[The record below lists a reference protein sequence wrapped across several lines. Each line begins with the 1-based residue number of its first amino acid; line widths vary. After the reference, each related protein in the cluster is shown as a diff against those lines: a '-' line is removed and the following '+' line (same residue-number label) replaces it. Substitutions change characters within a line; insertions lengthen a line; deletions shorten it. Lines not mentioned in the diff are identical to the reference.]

1 MMTASHQD
9 RELTVGEL
17 FGSDAPESAR
27 SMRLADITMD
37 SRRVTPGALFI
48 AVAGDRYHGLDFL
61 RQAVTQGA
69 VVVAWEPTPGR
80 TGPVIA
86 PPAAC
91 FPVPNLRA
99 RLGGIADRF
108 FGAPS
113 KAAQVVGVTGTNG
126 KTTCAHLVASALED
140 SGCPAGYLGTL
151 GAGMPGRLQAS
162 DLTTADVIETH
173 RRLADLVR
181 QGARAAAVEVSSH
194 ALDQGRVQG
203 VRFKVAAFTNLSRDH
218 LDYHGDMNSY
228 AAAKRRLFVAPGLQW
243 AIANVDDAAG
253 PRMLETARSTAK
265 TVSVGKGVCAV
276 ADRSLVIQ
284 DCRPEPAG
292 MVVRFSGDWGEI
304 DIASRMLG
312 RFNVDNLGLALA
324 ILLVMDVPAE
334 RAANAL
340 ARVPAPPGRMEM
352 FVDRHQAGPGIV
364 VDYAHSPDALD
375 KAIAAVRLH
384 CGGRLTVV
392 FGCGGD
398 RDRGKRAQMGRIAEA
413 AADTVIVTDD
423 NPRSENGD
431 LIVADILSGMT
442 CRPRVVRDR
451 EAAIRGAFRDALAGD
466 VVLVAGKGH
475 EDYQVTGETRRHFSD
490 RELAARLTGGAY

>member
-1 MMTASHQD
+1 MMTASRQAS
-9 RELTVGEL
+9 ELTVGEL

-27 SMRLADITMD
+27 PLRLADITMD

-48 AVAGDRYHGLDFL
+48 AVAGDRCHGLEFL

-69 VVVAWEPTPGR
+69 AVVAWEPVPGR

-86 PPAAC
+86 PPAVC

-99 RLGGIADRF
+99 KLGEIADRF

-113 KAAQVVGVTGTNG
+113 KLAQVVGVTGTNG
-126 KTTCAHLVASALED
+126 KTTCAHLVASALGD
-140 SGCPAGYLGTL
+140 CGWPAGYLGTL
-151 GAGMPGRLQAS
+151 GVGMPGRLQAS

-181 QGARAAAVEVSSH
+181 QGARAAALEVSSH
-194 ALDQGRVQG
+194 ALDQGRVEG

-243 AIANVDDAAG
+243 AIANVDDPVG
-253 PRMLETARSTAK
+253 PRMLDTARSTVN
-265 TVSVGKGVCAV
+265 TVSVGTDICAM
-276 ADRSLVIQ
+276 ADKSLVIR
-284 DCRPEPAG
+284 DCRPGPGG
-292 MVVRFSGDWGEI
+292 MLVRFSGDWGDIE
-304 DIASRMLG
+304 IASHMLG
-312 RFNVDNLGLALA
+312 RFNADNLGLALA
-324 ILLVMDVPAE
+324 ILLVMKVPAE
-334 RAANAL
+334 RAAKAL
-340 ARVPAPPGRMEM
+340 ARVPTPPGRMEM
-352 FVDRHQAGPGIV
+352 FADGDEGGPSIV
-364 VDYAHSPDALD
+364 VDYAHSPDALH
-375 KAIAAVRLH
+375 KAIAAVRQH
-384 CGGRLTVV
+384 CSGRLTVV

-431 LIVADILSGMT
+431 LIVADIVSGMT
-442 CRPRVVRDR
+442 CRPRVIRDR
-451 EAAIRGAFRDALAGD
+451 ATAIREAFRDALPGD

-490 RELAARLTGGAY
+490 RELAARLTGGAS